1 MPGLRN
7 IEEYMDLIK
16 DLGVEVYKDAA
27 RPAVSEVGAVA
38 GRTVKA
44 LLAPIRGFLWCW
56 EKIEDYVEKEVQ
68 KRLDIVVGGC
78 SEINARFLAGYS
90 ILLPRRRISFLLILF
105 T

>member
-16 DLGVEVYKDAA
+16 DLGIEVYKDAA

-44 LLAPIRGFLWCW
+44 LLAPIRGFLWC
-56 EKIEDYVEKEVQ
+56 
-68 KRLDIVVGGC
+68 
-78 SEINARFLAGYS
+78 
-90 ILLPRRRISFLLILF
+90 
-105 T
+105 

>member
-68 KRLDIVVGGC
+68 KPLDIEVGGGAVK
-78 SEINARFLAGYS
+78 STHDFLQV
-90 ILLPRRRISFLLILF
+90 ILF
-105 T
+105 FFPVVESHFC

>member
-90 ILLPRRRISFLLILF
+90 ILLPRRRISFLLILSA
-105 T
+105 